1 MAGHRPVSSLCP
13 SALGPQKVG
22 VGVSPQKAF
31 GCQWQA
37 KRSACSTR
45 GWVKSTSPVK
55 RVTASQAHSALQGA
69 VLWGY
74 PAFPASSVEPSSIKT
89 RTTAQIRPILAGRGR
104 DAPPSQHRATQRP
117 TGANGSEIARDAMIE
132 KKRILLCHS
141 ISKPGRPQGPC
152 RISPWNCGQRIIW
165 WLTCICLL
173 INQLCC
179 GMTINSIFRFWVLL
193 PEGTGHVPGA
203 FWRL

>member
-1 MAGHRPVSSLCP
+1 MTEKKCLLLCQRHIKIQQAAESMAGHRPVSSLCP

-104 DAPPSQHRATQRP
+104 DAPPPSIGPHSGPQGQ
-117 TGANGSEIARDAMIE
+117 TGAKS
-132 KKRILLCHS
+132 
-141 ISKPGRPQGPC
+141 PGTP
-152 RISPWNCGQRIIW
+152 
-165 WLTCICLL
+165 
-173 INQLCC
+173 
-179 GMTINSIFRFWVLL
+179 
-193 PEGTGHVPGA
+193 
-203 FWRL
+203 

>member
-1 MAGHRPVSSLCP
+1 MPPRLHSPGTAAYTAKQGRFSLTSGERCSLCQRHRNSALGGMRISSLCP

-22 VGVSPQKAF
+22 VGASPQKAF

-104 DAPPSQHRATQRP
+104 DAPPPSIGPHSGPQGQ
-117 TGANGSEIARDAMIE
+117 TGAKS
-132 KKRILLCHS
+132 
-141 ISKPGRPQGPC
+141 PGTP
-152 RISPWNCGQRIIW
+152 
-165 WLTCICLL
+165 
-173 INQLCC
+173 
-179 GMTINSIFRFWVLL
+179 
-193 PEGTGHVPGA
+193 
-203 FWRL
+203 